1 VAIEINLST
10 NDYKR
15 KLCEQA
21 GQHGSDPKVGLFFMH
36 EPKS

>member
-1 VAIEINLST
+1 MIIKE
-10 NDYKR
+10 